1 MGVNVVGSFAL
12 GLVVG
17 WLGDGHPVARAFLG
31 TGVLGGF
38 TTYSAFAVQTATLLG
53 SQPFAG
59 AALALVS
66 VLLGLLAAAIGLPSG
81 AATAGSGIR
90 SLVRAGGEPVSVWVF
105 LAAALAGGVGAGLRY
120 VVDVLVVAGKP
131 GRFPL
136 GILIVNITGSFALGV
151 LTGLGASLVGGATV
165 LDRRRGAPRRLHD
178 LQHGL
183 ARVRSARA
191 QRRSRAGGW
200 MNAVGTLVLGV
211 AAAAAGLAIG
221 QLF

>member
-1 MGVNVVGSFAL
+1 M
-12 GLVVG
+12 
-17 WLGDGHPVARAFLG
+17 
-31 TGVLGGF
+31 
-38 TTYSAFAVQTATLLG
+38 
-53 SQPFAG
+53 
-59 AALALVS
+59 
-66 VLLGLLAAAIGLPSG
+66 
-81 AATAGSGIR
+81 
-90 SLVRAGGEPVSVWVF
+90 SVWVF

-165 LDRRRGAPRRLHD
+165 WIVGV
-178 LQHGL
+178 GL
-183 ARVRSARA
+183 LGGYTTFSTVSLESVLLVRSGEAR
-191 QRRSRAGGW
+191 RGW